1 MSRVYIKVRIN
12 EAVLSKALFDKGW
25 DLRDLARQSGL
36 SMQTVYGV
44 CSKRSYPRMSTIKAL
59 ANALGVP
66 QTELFDLVT
75 E

>member
-1 MSRVYIKVRIN
+1 MSRVYIKVQIN

-36 SMQTVYGV
+36 SIQTVYNV
-44 CSKRSYPRMSTIKAL
+44 CSKRSYPRMNTIKAL